1 MVIFHCYVSSP
12 EGNNFKRMFF
22 GGVEMA
28 GKYMKIQY
36 FEIQF
41 YDIIGA
47 VYAHFVVPNSIR
59 SMQASIM
66 SKQIEL
72 ADCFRQSV
80 LQLFE
85 GDSLAIFLHFQS
97 FLIALCSHPGRILR
111 VSHLGER

>member
-1 MVIFHCYVSSP
+1 M
-12 EGNNFKRMFF
+12 N
-22 GGVEMA
+22 
-28 GKYMKIQY
+28 IQY

-47 VYAHFVVPNSIR
+47 EYAHFVVVLNSSR

-66 SKQIEL
+66 SKQIKL

-85 GDSLAIFLHFQS
+85 GDSPAIFLHFQS
-97 FLIALCSHPGRILR
+97 FLIALCSHPGRIL
-111 VSHLGER
+111 VSHLGFRVEHIATYCNISPQSNSPPLIVLIQLV